1 MRRRSGECTSGLVSV
16 SSLSFTSCWLVLA
29 YCLCPSTHPSFPS
42 SLIQPSSFT
51 SSSPESTCEASKHI
65 YAANA
70 TLSSGDTSCPFLL
83 SGFHFHLNCSHLISL
98 FLHFFSIPFSP
109 VSSPYLSFVCLIL
122 FLLPYAFMG
131 IPVNRNSTRY
141 NATHTRPVSSLMH
154 LWSSDA
160 GNQTGAHWLSSAMR
174 GLILHYSRY
183 WMNAWSCVKKSSGQ
197 CAAAGTQSLL
207 KSSGMY

>member
-1 MRRRSGECTSGLVSV
+1 MSFPALWFPLSSKLLSFNLSLLAFLPNSFSPRLL
-16 SSLSFTSCWLVLA
+16 SLSF
-29 YCLCPSTHPSFPS
+29 FR
-42 SLIQPSSFT
+42 
-51 SSSPESTCEASKHI
+51 
-65 YAANA
+65 
-70 TLSSGDTSCPFLL
+70 
-83 SGFHFHLNCSHLISL
+83 L
-98 FLHFFSIPFSP
+98 FG
-109 VSSPYLSFVCLIL
+109 CLIL

-141 NATHTRPVSSLMH
+141 NATHTKPVSSLMH

-197 CAAAGTQSLL
+197 CAAAGTQKPSEKQRYVLIQ
-207 KSSGMY
+207 SGIVDTCTHT